1 MMSVAYDYDRETRSP
16 IASDKPK
23 LLLIDGQ
30 RMPSAS
36 GRTFQ
41 TLNPATEQVI
51 ATIAEGDKA
60 DLATPLPQRAA
71 PSGRCARRKSIAS
84 ALLIAAAVD
93 RSTAMVPRP

>member
-1 MMSVAYDYDRETRSP
+1 MRRYRPAQPNQTVPDRRPARAVGPGRS
-16 IASDKPK
+16 
-23 LLLIDGQ
+23 
-30 RMPSAS
+30 
-36 GRTFQ
+36 FE

>member
-1 MMSVAYDYDRETRSP
+1 
-16 IASDKPK
+16 
-23 LLLIDGQ
+23 
-30 RMPSAS
+30 
-36 GRTFQ
+36 
-41 TLNPATEQVI
+41 VI